1 VPQALQKC
9 RSTRLDERNAAG
21 VPRLQRSSSFFTR
34 ANAMI
39 GPPDAFWHMRQ
50 WQTLTWWGAANSS

>member
-1 VPQALQKC
+1 MPLDQA
-9 RSTRLDERNAAG
+9 RRAERRRRPA
-21 VPRLQRSSSFFTR
+21 LQRSSSFFTR